1 MLFSYVAVVG
11 TPDIGEEVT
20 EEVDTDV
27 SEREEE
33 SSCTSAHLLA
43 VAAERVWNLFVENK
57 REVCATYTLAFTVYM
72 RSVQQTLLSCV
83 RKFMLLSVPVGTKK
97 MRE

>member
-57 REVCATYTLAFTVYM
+57 REVGATYTLAFTVYTQDLFNKLYYL
-72 RSVQQTLLSCV
+72 VFANSC
-83 RKFMLLSVPVGTKK
+83 RFMCQ
-97 MRE
+97 